1 MSDDFGTVNVS
12 RSDRAREIE
21 AMREQFR
28 RHRESL
34 QRLAADAPTERFA
47 SEYNR
52 LIAEIDAAMAK
63 VDELEPGMRPLVPS
77 PRTIDSIADYEPRP
91 GSSSS
96 RVVLIA
102 AVALIT
108 LAAIGWLIWKASS
121 DRDKRGAIVET
132 STTTTTTSTAAA
144 PSTVEEPP
152 AVVHVL
158 AATPTSADYGTIR
171 KGTRATRQFTI
182 RNEGDQPVTMQVA
195 RSACR
200 CLFYEYVALVPPKA
214 KETVTVTIDGA
225 RAKAGQLRETIKVT
239 AKADP
244 SIATS
249 FDVTANIQ

>member
-12 RSDRAREIE
+12 RADRAREIDE
-21 AMREQFR
+21 MRQQFR

-34 QRLAADAPTERFA
+34 QQLAADAPTERFA

-63 VDELEPGMRPLVPS
+63 VDELEPGMRPLVPP
-77 PRTIDSIADYEPRP
+77 PRTIDSIADYEAKP
-91 GSSSS
+91 GSSGS
-96 RVVLIA
+96 RVILIA
-102 AVALIT
+102 VVALIA

-121 DRDKRGAIVET
+121 DRNKPTAIVEQPA
-132 STTTTTTSTAAA
+132 TTTTAA
-144 PSTVEEPP
+144 PSTTTEPP
-152 AVVHVL
+152 PEIVNVL
-158 AATPTSADYGTIR
+158 TATPASTDYGTIH

-182 RNEGDQPVTMQVA
+182 RNESSQPVTMQVA

-200 CLFYEYVALVPPKA
+200 CLYYEYHAVIAPKG

-225 RAKAGQLRETIKVT
+225 KAKAGQLRETIKVT

-244 SIATS
+244 SVATS
-249 FDVTANIQ
+249 FNVTANIQ

>member
-12 RSDRAREIE
+12 RSDRAQEIDQL
-21 AMREQFR
+21 RQQFR

-34 QRLAADAPTERFA
+34 QQLAADAPAERFA

-63 VDELEPGMRPLVPS
+63 VDELEPGMRPLVPP
-77 PRTIDSIADYEPRP
+77 PRTIDSIADYEAKP
-91 GSSSS
+91 GSSGS

-102 AVALIT
+102 VVALIA
-108 LAAIGWLIWKASS
+108 LAAVGWLIWRASS
-121 DRDKRGAIVET
+121 DRNKPSAAAEQ
-132 STTTTTTSTAAA
+132 TTTTTTTAA
-144 PSTVEEPP
+144 PSTATEAPEIVNVLTSMP
-152 AVVHVL
+152 A
-158 AATPTSADYGTIR
+158 SADYGTIR

-182 RNEGDQPVTMQVA
+182 RNESDQPVTMQVA

-225 RAKAGQLRETIKVT
+225 RAKAGPLRETIKVT
-239 AKADP
+239 AKSDP

-249 FDVTANIQ
+249 FDVAANIQ